1 MAVHVLAFTAKRS
14 ILPQSQ
20 LMCRSKAA
28 WHIIGAMIAVLCW
41 GSASRRGLGSLTSN
55 TRLVD
60 CSETPRTATNL
71 CQSETCRGPDFISV
85 AEALFRPSVTWRRG
99 AARSL
104 GNLATP
110 TPIVSTWLEILS
122 WLCSSA
128 TDQRRRRITQ
138 RSLIYWNWD
147 VNVVG
152 ARNYDFSSTMVEVRL
167 FPDPLSEHQIPS
179 PVDVDVF
186 PVYPPCMAALQISR
200 IPASGQHPHGAW

>member
-28 WHIIGAMIAVLCW
+28 WHIIGAMTAVLCW

-104 GNLATP
+104 GTYSGDTNADWT
-110 TPIVSTWLEILS
+110 VSAWLGILS

-128 TDQRRRRITQ
+128 TDQRRRRITMEHDRLLELGCQ
-138 RSLIYWNWD
+138 CCRGTYHLALFVPRPPFRAPNS
-147 VNVVG
+147 
-152 ARNYDFSSTMVEVRL
+152 FS
-167 FPDPLSEHQIPS
+167 
-179 PVDVDVF
+179 
-186 PVYPPCMAALQISR
+186 C
-200 IPASGQHPHGAW
+200 